1 MVRPKVSAETV
12 VRDAIAVVAT
22 TLVPGAVVGFPVLRA
37 MLPPRALL
45 NTRLFLCAS
54 RSLVAPPLFS
64 PLLLVALLWPLF
76 SLRLLLLWPAAI

>member
-1 MVRPKVSAETV
+1 MVRPKVSAKPV
-12 VRDAIAVVAT
+12 VGDAIAVVAAA
-22 TLVPGAVVGFPVLRA
+22 LLPGAMVGFPVLRA

-45 NTRLFLCAS
+45 NPRLFLCAS